1 MADVW
6 VNNIGQMVIQE
17 AKGKQNTGVVLQ
29 FETDLPDDFKIRSN
43 TYRLKTAVAHLVD
56 NAIKFTEKG
65 SVVLRCELQDNH
77 VRFIVTDTGCGIKE
91 EDRER
96 IFENFHKGD
105 DFKVGV
111 GLGLPIS
118 RRMLQSLGGDVWL
131 DTTYTNG
138 ARFIISLPCGG

>member
-1 MADVW
+1 MKKFLSLFLVLAVLLMAF
-6 VNNIGQMVIQE
+6 
-17 AKGKQNTGVVLQ
+17 A
-29 FETDLPDDFKIRSN
+29 
-43 TYRLKTAVAHLVD
+43 AVSA
-56 NAIKFTEKG
+56 
-65 SVVLRCELQDNH
+65 
-77 VRFIVTDTGCGIKE
+77 
-91 EDRER
+91 
-96 IFENFHKGD
+96 D